1 MGYFGVSH
9 GVQRSMACVVFSA
22 ATLVAH
28 CGTAQAAPLLSVTG
42 TSLTNYLP
50 AGATSGQ
57 DVWPRHAQR
66 GVGMDGALRSGSP
79 QGFALS
85 ANPSAE
91 SWNAKMMVGSVR
103 VDLATPVISDVD
115 LALPTVGPS
124 WLVGRT
130 FNAAQKNGSSHRDSD
145 GYQGKNWFQSSNP
158 ELRFYAAALT
168 ADDVVYLVYGA
179 DRYVEY
185 KRSTAD
191 ANVFVGTNG
200 AAGAIKYVAGTSG
213 EPDTWT
219 LIDGAGNK
227 AVYFGGNTASGAA
240 DWQLWKL
247 QDVAGNVAYIGDA
260 TTASTAVTSGY
271 SGKRPQ
277 VAYDAAGRRYTYTY
291 TTIDSVQRLTQVK
304 AETKTGG
311 TWASPTG
318 TATVAQVDYAYYTGS
333 DANGD
338 NGNLKTVTTTT
349 PQSDTSVTVTSKT
362 YYRYYTGSYNSS
374 TNPGQANG
382 LKLILG
388 ADGTRGYDYAGDSTF
403 NDSFLSASTDNLKAY
418 SDAYFEYENS
428 TAYQVNKAFF
438 NGQCGCGGGVN
449 GQYQFTLGLA
459 SAYTTN
465 IANTTYQSANAL
477 RNVIQRPDGTWETRY
492 FDETHQP
499 NGWAVTNSDPASSPT
514 QTWASNVA
522 RDSAGRITSVK
533 MPSNITAYSHA
544 TLDFTDS
551 SSAGLTSGVSLISGG
566 SDLDGFVSARK
577 INPAGTGSG
586 TDYVRS
592 STEWTTPAS
601 PLAVGTET
609 LTRPLVSASW
619 TYTQDTT
626 STATVGGGSN
636 PSGAYSTTYTYNSF
650 HSGDGALTPKEVT
663 VSHNLVS
670 TSNNGSGS
678 AITSSS
684 YTNTDGKVGW
694 TKNTE
699 GRISYTVYD
708 AVTGLVTK
716 SIQDADTSLTGS
728 GQVFNGV
735 TIPSGYSS
743 SGTPLHLLTTY
754 TYDAQGRL
762 DTTTAPDGTVTKQF
776 HTKLADGKMA
786 HLGVPRV
793 VTSGTTTYYGPA
805 SYTVTNQAGQ
815 TVLSATVAFSG
826 GTTTTAIA
834 SWITTTAAD
843 PITAL
848 ATGTI
853 TRLSTNVYSSDGQRL
868 DEVRTYFSIPSTLPG
883 TEGTHYDAVRYGYDG
898 MGRRWRVKDATGTI
912 TRSVYDVMGR
922 QTESWTGTNDS
933 GFTGGE
939 SSGTDNMTKV
949 EVREYDGGTAGKD
962 SLLTKVTLDPDGNWA
977 TTTDQRET
985 KYTYDGRNRLVLTE
999 NPLSP
1004 HSLLKYDSAG
1014 RTIAAATYSS
1024 VSGLS
1029 ASSDPTSVS
1038 TNRLSLNETFYDER
1052 GQVFKTVTHKVSQ
1065 STGTYSGGDD
1075 LTSLTWY
1082 DAAGRRI
1089 KSKGSSISKTV
1100 YDRLGRATHHF
1111 DIATVDEADSSY
1123 ADASTVSGDIVLEE
1137 AQATYDPLD
1146 GRPLMRAT
1154 ISRAHDDL
1162 ANGSSGALD
1171 TNADGNS
1178 TKYTAADIK
1187 GRIQITAMWYDDLHR
1202 LTDSAVF
1209 GTNGSGNA
1217 SDFDRK
1223 PSGSWLT
1230 VPTRSDTVRV
1240 TTSTYGDDG
1249 VLKEVTDSSGIK
1261 TRLDYDA
1268 ARRVVKIIKN
1278 YIDGTPGGGTNGDED
1293 QTVAYTFAKGLR
1305 TSITA
1310 DLPSPQT
1317 DQVTTYIYGT
1327 TKGASAGQSQM
1338 ASSLL
1343 LRAVKYPDSTNSG
1356 TTTANIDSDS
1366 SDVVSYAYNALGQQ
1380 VYTKEQAGNVIEMD
1394 MDVAGR
1400 IAARRV
1406 TTLASGFDGAVRRIG
1421 LAYTSRGQTAT
1432 VTQFDN
1438 ATVGS
1443 GAATD
1448 EVKYTYDDY
1457 GNLTQL
1463 QQDRN
1468 SLVGASGSVD
1478 DQSVSWAY
1486 ALAAPTGG
1494 SQMLRC
1500 TGETLPGSTSVTYS
1514 YTSSGNSM
1522 DDASGRVSKVTV
1534 GAVDVATYAYMGSG
1548 QVVGTDLPESNLN
1561 TRVYGSGAA
1570 NYANVDRF
1578 GRITANRW
1586 ADSTSD
1592 VDLYKVSLTYDRGS
1606 NITSISDAVHPGF
1619 DALYGMDNLNRLLNA
1634 DEGTLSSGSISPRRR
1649 QEMWTLTQTGNWSN
1663 HKLDL
1668 NGDSAYGGADEL
1680 NDTGTFNTV
1689 NELTARDKDTNAS
1702 NDYTLAYDAVGNLTD
1717 DGENYTYG
1725 YDAFGRLVT
1734 VKNRSTSAVVAEY
1747 KYNGLNQRIG
1757 SHDDTDASGTVD
1769 SSDPWYWYIQDSRW
1783 RTVATFRASS
1793 WAYSGSND
1801 TAPKE
1806 TTVYHASGLGG
1817 RAGSSYIDSVILADK
1832 DMSNGW
1838 GGAADGTRE
1847 KRIYLLQNWRADVSC
1862 VTDQSGKILEW
1873 IKYSP
1878 YGVPFRIDPADFDRD
1893 GDVDSADSSA
1903 FTTEYNN
1910 GTPRADANH
1919 DGFIDFTDYD
1929 LYMDNHSAASAGGRN
1944 VLSRGGSTSA
1954 GIHNRIGYAGYL
1966 WDSATS
1972 QYHVRNRVFLPSLGR
1987 WSRRDPHGYVDQHG
2001 LYQYVRSEPVNGRDP
2016 SGMKRDRTDGIGTG
2030 NDPGDGR
2037 MTDDQYCKASCEAMN
2052 QKKFTGGFTYCDGEI
2067 VKTCICKDPIGTFW
2081 PVDPTAACIGGDAT
2095 QVHEDWHAKHRD
2107 CRGQPPRTDAPPKDD
2122 DDDDDDQSIHARS
2135 AARPGPGDDGRPKRY
2150 ELLSPS
2156 CRHNCDEYEAR
2167 TEQWYYLFVT
2177 MGLGDGCERGT
2188 ATCPPATDPAVCRAE
2203 LGVLMEEIMMQ
2214 LIQYKTKCD
2223 KCTKVIHPYIPQP
2236 FAPF

>member
-1 MGYFGVSH
+1 M
-9 GVQRSMACVVFSA
+9 
-22 ATLVAH
+22 
-28 CGTAQAAPLLSVTG
+28 
-42 TSLTNYLP
+42 
-50 AGATSGQ
+50 
-57 DVWPRHAQR
+57 
-66 GVGMDGALRSGSP
+66 
-79 QGFALS
+79 
-85 ANPSAE
+85 
-91 SWNAKMMVGSVR
+91 R

-115 LALPTVGPS
+115 IALPTVGPS
-124 WLVGRT
+124 WLIGRT

-158 ELRFYAAALT
+158 ELSFYDTTGT
-168 ADDVVYLVYGA
+168 ADDAVYLVYGA

-185 KRSTAD
+185 KRSAAD

-200 AAGAIKYVAGTSG
+200 AAGAIRYVAGTSG
-213 EPDTWT
+213 EPDIWT
-219 LIDGAGNK
+219 LTDGAGNK
-227 AVYFGGNTASGAA
+227 AVFFGGNTASGAA

-277 VAYDAAGRRYTYTY
+277 LAYDAAGRRYTYTY

-349 PQSDTSVTVTSKT
+349 PQSDASVTLTSKT
-362 YYRYYTGSYNSS
+362 YYRYYTGTYNSS

-388 ADGTRGYDYAGDSTF
+388 ADGTRAYDYAGDSTF
-403 NDSFLSASTDNLKAY
+403 NDSFFGASTDNLKAY
-418 SDAYFEYENS
+418 SDAYFEYEN
-428 TAYQVNKAFF
+428 TTTYQVNKAFF

-459 SAYTTN
+459 TAYATN
-465 IANTTYQSANAL
+465 IANTTYQSANAV

-492 FDETHQP
+492 FDETHQS
-499 NGWAVTNSDPASSPT
+499 NGWAITNSDPASSPT

-533 MPSNITAYSHA
+533 MPSNVTAYNHA

-551 SSAGLTSGVSLISGG
+551 SSAGLTSTIDLVSGG
-566 SDLDGFVSARK
+566 TDLDGISNARR

-592 STEWTTPAS
+592 STEWTTAS
-601 PLAVGTET
+601 LAIGSETLKRPLAT
-609 LTRPLVSASW
+609 ASW

-636 PSGAYSTTYTYNSF
+636 PSGSYSTTYTYNSF

-663 VSHNLVS
+663 VSRNLVS

-684 YTNTDGKVGW
+684 YTNTDGKVAW

-699 GRISYTVYD
+699 GRISYTIYD

-716 SIQDADTSLTGS
+716 SIQDADTSLSGS

-743 SGTPLHLLTTY
+743 SGTPTHLVTTY

-762 DTTTAPDGTVTKQF
+762 DTTTASDGTVTKQF

-805 SYTVTNQAGQ
+805 SYSVTNQAGQ
-815 TVLSATVAFSG
+815 TVLSSTVAFSG

-848 ATGTI
+848 ATGTV

-868 DEVRTYFSIPSTLPG
+868 DEVRTYFAIPSTLPG

-912 TRSVYDVMGR
+912 TRSVYDTMGR

-949 EVREYDGGTAGKD
+949 EVREYDGGTSGKD
-962 SLLTKVTLDPDGNWA
+962 SLLTKVTRDPDGNWA
-977 TTTDQRET
+977 TTTDQRVT

-1004 HSLLKYDSAG
+1004 HSLVKYDSAG
-1014 RTIAAATYSS
+1014 RTVAAASYSS

-1029 ASSDPTSVS
+1029 ATSDPTSIS
-1038 TNRLSLNETFYDER
+1038 TNRLSLSETFYDER
-1052 GQVFKTVTHKVSQ
+1052 GQVFKTVVHKVSE
-1065 STGTYSGGDD
+1065 SAGTYSGSDD
-1075 LTSLTWY
+1075 LTSLMWY
-1082 DAAGRRI
+1082 DASGRRI
-1089 KSKGSSISKTV
+1089 KSKGSSISKTF
-1100 YDRLGRATHHF
+1100 YDRVGRTTHQF
-1111 DIATVDEADSSY
+1111 AIAKVDEADSSY
-1123 ADASTVSGDIVLEE
+1123 SDAGTVTGDVVLEE
-1137 AQATYDPLD
+1137 SQTTYDPVD
-1146 GRPLMRAT
+1146 GHPLMRAS

-1162 ANGSSGALD
+1162 TNGNSGVLD
-1171 TNADGNS
+1171 TNADGNAN
-1178 TKYTAADIK
+1178 KFTAANIK
-1187 GRIQITAMWYDDLHR
+1187 GRIQITAMWYDELHR
-1202 LTDSAVF
+1202 LTDMAVY
-1209 GTNGSGNA
+1209 GTNGSSGNA

-1223 PSGSWLT
+1223 PSGSWLS
-1230 VPTRSDTVRV
+1230 VPSRSDTVLV
-1240 TTSTYGDDG
+1240 TSNTYNDDG
-1249 VLKEVTDSSGIK
+1249 TLKETTDPRGLKTRMEYDPAGRTIK
-1261 TRLDYDA
+1261 T
-1268 ARRVVKIIKN
+1268 IKN
-1278 YIDGTPGGGTNGDED
+1278 YVDGTPGGGSNGDED
-1293 QTVAYTFAKGLR
+1293 QTVAYTFSKGLR

-1327 TKGASAGQSQM
+1327 TKGGSAGQSQV
-1338 ASSLL
+1338 ASSTL
-1343 LRAVKYPDSTNSG
+1343 LRAVKYPDSTNTG
-1356 TTTANIDSDS
+1356 TTTANMDSDS
-1366 SDVVSYAYNALGQQ
+1366 SDVVSYAYNAIGQQ
-1380 VYTKEQAGNVIEMD
+1380 VYTKDQAGNVTEVD

-1421 LAYTSRGQTAT
+1421 LAYTSRGQTQL
-1432 VTQFDN
+1432 VTQYDN

-1478 DQSVSWAY
+1478 DQSVSWSY

-1494 SQMLRC
+1494 SQMVRC

-1514 YTSSGNSM
+1514 YASSGNSV

-1534 GAVDVATYAYMGSG
+1534 GAVDVATYAYLGSG
-1548 QVVGTDLPESNLN
+1548 QLVGTDLPESNLN
-1561 TRVYGSGAA
+1561 TRSYSSGTA
-1570 NYANVDRF
+1570 NYDRVDRF
-1578 GRITANRW
+1578 GRVVTNRW
-1586 ADSTSD
+1586 ADTTSD

-1606 NITSISDAVHPGF
+1606 NITSIADAVHSGF
-1619 DALYGMDNLNRLLNA
+1619 DALYGMDNLNRLINA
-1634 DEGTLSSGSISPRRR
+1634 DEGTLSGGSISTRRR

-1668 NGDSAYGGADEL
+1668 NGDSAYGGTDEL
-1680 NDTGTFNTV
+1680 NDTGTFNVV
-1689 NELTARDKDTNAS
+1689 NELTARDKDTNAT
-1702 NDYTLAYDAVGNLTD
+1702 NDYTLAYDAVGNMTD
-1717 DGENYTYG
+1717 DGEKYTYV

-1757 SHDDTDASGTVD
+1757 SHDDTNASGTVD
-1769 SSDPWYWYIQDSRW
+1769 SSDPWYWFVQDSRW

-1793 WAYSGSND
+1793 WGYSGSND
-1801 TAPKE
+1801 TSPKE
-1806 TTVYHASGLGG
+1806 TTVYHAGGLGG
-1817 RAGSSYIDSVILADK
+1817 GGGSSYIDSVILADK

-1847 KRIYLLQNWRADVSC
+1847 KRVYLLQNWRADVSC
-1862 VTDQSGKILEW
+1862 VTDQAGKVLEW

-1919 DGFIDFTDYD
+1919 DGFIDFTDFD
-1929 LYMDNHSAASAGGRN
+1929 LYTDNYNAASAGGRN
-1944 VLSRGGSTSA
+1944 VLSRGGSASG

-1966 WDSATS
+1966 
-1972 QYHVRNRVFLPSLGR
+1972 
-1987 WSRRDPHGYVDQHG
+1987 
-2001 LYQYVRSEPVNGRDP
+2001 
-2016 SGMKRDRTDGIGTG
+2016 
-2030 NDPGDGR
+2030 
-2037 MTDDQYCKASCEAMN
+2037 
-2052 QKKFTGGFTYCDGEI
+2052 
-2067 VKTCICKDPIGTFW
+2067 
-2081 PVDPTAACIGGDAT
+2081 
-2095 QVHEDWHAKHRD
+2095 
-2107 CRGQPPRTDAPPKDD
+2107 
-2122 DDDDDDQSIHARS
+2122 
-2135 AARPGPGDDGRPKRY
+2135 
-2150 ELLSPS
+2150 
-2156 CRHNCDEYEAR
+2156 
-2167 TEQWYYLFVT
+2167 
-2177 MGLGDGCERGT
+2177 
-2188 ATCPPATDPAVCRAE
+2188 
-2203 LGVLMEEIMMQ
+2203 
-2214 LIQYKTKCD
+2214 
-2223 KCTKVIHPYIPQP
+2223 
-2236 FAPF
+2236 